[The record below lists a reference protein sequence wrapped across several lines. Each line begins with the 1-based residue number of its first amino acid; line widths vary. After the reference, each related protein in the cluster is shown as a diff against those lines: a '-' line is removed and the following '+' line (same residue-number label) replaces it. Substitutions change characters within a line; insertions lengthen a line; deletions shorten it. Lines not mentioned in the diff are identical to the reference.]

1 MGPRPAAARGRTMQS
16 ETRLCSWRDPRL
28 CSWAG
33 ARARAASGPVAGRV
47 APPCR
52 RVTLAVCGLGAVHAA
67 DNKIGDDGARALAIS
82 LEKNRTL
89 TRLDLG
95 GARLCARWLGREG
108 RGAVPRRT
116 AAARGRA
123 HDAVRDSRLQLGGAR
138 ASGPVAGHV
147 APPCRRVTLAVC
159 GLGAVHAADN
169 KIGDDGARA
178 LAISLEKNRTLT
190 RLDLEGARLCARWLG
205 REGSGRARLALVQ
218 LGGAARARACGV
230 GSPCRAR
237 CSSLSA

>member
-1 MGPRPAAARGRTMQS
+1 M
-16 ETRLCSWRDPRL
+16 
-28 CSWAG
+28 
-33 ARARAASGPVAGRV
+33 
-47 APPCR
+47 
-52 RVTLAVCGLGAVHAA
+52 
-67 DNKIGDDGARALAIS
+67 
-82 LEKNRTL
+82 
-89 TRLDLG
+89 
-95 GARLCARWLGREG
+95 
-108 RGAVPRRT
+108 
-116 AAARGRA
+116 
-123 HDAVRDSRLQLGGAR
+123 
-138 ASGPVAGHV
+138 
-147 APPCRRVTLAVC
+147 
-159 GLGAVHAADN
+159 HAADN